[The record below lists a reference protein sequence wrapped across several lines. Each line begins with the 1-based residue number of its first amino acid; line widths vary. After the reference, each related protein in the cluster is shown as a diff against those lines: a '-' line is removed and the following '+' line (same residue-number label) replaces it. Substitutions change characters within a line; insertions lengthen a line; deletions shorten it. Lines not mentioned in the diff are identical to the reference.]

1 MTNFYH
7 SGLYTEPFYKK
18 INNLVFD
25 DNYLFDTICDDYD
38 VFLKHYKSQIEKVEQ
53 PANTD
58 RHIIC
63 RQLLELVLLDISKK
77 CLYFQPLIF
86 KPDIALQCGLIPF
99 VTKDIRYNSNSLYG
113 NGNKPYINILILSPT
128 SDTIQEVDDLF
139 PRLDSYQAL
148 TDNSIDKESSLFED
162 EELFESVVGK
172 SLTQKVLKR
181 LIYKSQDKYTK

>member
-38 VFLKHYKSQIEKVEQ
+38 IFLDAYQNQIDI
-53 PANTD
+53 TD
-58 RHIIC
+58 KQDAYTIC
-63 RQLLELVLLDISKK
+63 RQIYELLLLDISKE

-113 NGNKPYINILILSPT
+113 NSKNKPYINVLILSPSSNT
-128 SDTIQEVDDLF
+128 MDNIGDLF
-139 PRLDSYQAL
+139 PRLDVYQTL
-148 TDNSIDKESSLFED
+148 TDNTIDIKSSLFED
-162 EELFESVVGK
+162 EEHFTSVVGK
-172 SLTQKVLKR
+172 SLTKKVKFATFL
-181 LIYKSQDKYTK
+181 